1 VWFILTSLRI
11 VKPIFLPSIG
21 SVMWGLY
28 HLFATGEVLADLGT
42 TLMRWVLGLLIG
54 VAIGVPVGMLMGY
67 SDKIYNALELVV
79 DFFRSIPAMT
89 LFPLFLVFLGL
100 GNAPKVAVAAWGT
113 FLYVLVSSMYG
124 VKHSREAR
132 LTLAKTL
139 RATRVQT
146 FVKFIFPDA
155 LPEIAGGVRIGI
167 SLSLVLVVAAEMI
180 MGTRF
185 GLGKRIYDAALVYD
199 MSGMYATI
207 IVAGLLGFLS
217 NKAFLLFENRIVHWG
232 GK

>member
-1 VWFILTSLRI
+1 
-11 VKPIFLPSIG
+11 
-21 SVMWGLY
+21 MWGLY